1 VTGSLSLPNGVV
13 NINNVNLSITI
24 TVSVNQ
30 GTNPDSNTGGNSNNG
45 SGTGSGG
52 SDSATNTEPKLPSI
66 AGSEAKGWN
75 SVIQYIA
82 NNNTG
87 SITIDMNGDTTIT
100 PEVLAAVKGKDVD
113 LTLDLGNGIQWT
125 IRGTDLSKDMDLSQL
140 QGIDLNLSMNTDSIP
155 AELLSTLPETDKV
168 QIALAYDGSFGFT
181 ATLRLPLEEKNSGR
195 FANLYYYN
203 PISKR
208 LELQAVG
215 VVDKSGNVEFPF
227 THASDYVIV
236 LSNTA
241 MLADVIN
248 TITVT
253 PVKKTLY
260 IGGTKGNSVTIKS
273 VIPDVIQ
280 NAVSD
285 DLCDMIITYKSSNPK
300 VATVSDSGEVV
311 AKKAGTITI
320 TTTITIN
327 GVEKSCQTI
336 IKVKK
341 AYVKFTKGTK
351 TMKLGETYTFQT
363 AGYGVETDD
372 ITYMTSAKS
381 IVTINKFNGKATAKL
396 AGIDYVI
403 AKVGNVEVKIKVVVQ
418 K

>member
-1 VTGSLSLPNGVV
+1 V

-52 SDSATNTEPKLPSI
+52 SDSTTNTELELPSI
-66 AGSEAKGWN
+66 AGSGAKGWN
-75 SVIQYIA
+75 SVIQFI
-82 NNNTG
+82 NDTNTG
-87 SITIDMNGDTTIT
+87 SITVDMNGDTTIT
-100 PEVLAAVKGKDVD
+100 PEVLEAIKGKDVG
-113 LTLDLGNGIQWT
+113 LTLNLGNGIQWT
-125 IRGTDLSKDMDLSQL
+125 IRGSDLSEDMDLSQL
-140 QGIDLNLSMNTDSIP
+140 QGIDLNLSMNTGNIP
-155 AELLSTLPETDKV
+155 AELLSTLPDTEKV
-168 QIALAYDGSFGFT
+168 QIALVYDGSFGFT
-181 ATLRLPLEEKNSGR
+181 ATLRLPLDEKNSGR

-215 VVDKSGNVEFPF
+215 VVDKQGNVEFPF

-236 LSNTA
+236 LSDTA
-241 MLADVIN
+241 LLSDAIDRIA
-248 TITVT
+248 VT

-260 IGGTKGNSVTIKS
+260 IGGTKGNSVIIKS
-273 VIPDVIQ
+273 VIPDVVQ
-280 NAVSD
+280 NTVSD
-285 DLCDMIITYKSSNPK
+285 GLCDMIITYKSSNPK

-320 TTTITIN
+320 TTTIIID
-327 GVEKSCQTI
+327 GVEKSYQTT
-336 IKVKK
+336 IKVKE
-341 AYVKFTKGTK
+341 AYIKFTKYTK

-363 AGYGVETDD
+363 AGYGIETDD
-372 ITYMTSAKS
+372 ITYKTSAKS
-381 IVTINKFNGKATAKL
+381 IVTINNFSGKATAKS

-403 AKVGNVEVKIKVVVQ
+403 AKAGDVKVKIKVVVQ